1 VSDPSLGL
9 AMLGLI
15 VITIMMG
22 FPTAFTLMG
31 LGMVFGFIAFWN
43 PAQPWYDNHA
53 FDLMVQRAY
62 GVMTNDTLLSIPL
75 FVFMGYV
82 MERAALVDRMFHS
95 VQLAF
100 RRVPASLAVTTL
112 LVCAFWGIASGIVG
126 AVVVLMGVIAMRPML
141 HAGYD
146 VRLASGAITAGG
158 TLGILIP
165 PSVMLIV
172 YAAVAGQSIV
182 KLYAAAML
190 PGFFLTFLYLL
201 YILGWAILNPRIAPK
216 LPPDQYRVAV
226 PEWLGRLERGQA
238 KRLCWAL
245 LVAAVRPSV
254 LRGARA
260 PDGRPVSYGLIAR
273 SLLTAMVPAVLTLAT
288 FGATWWY
295 VVVYNA
301 PTAAV
306 ASVRTSSSSPSTV
319 GQAPRGE
326 ADKPQ
331 ALGSVSERAL
341 GSRPEKLEELGA
353 ASDTPRRAGSEKLQ
367 ELGSAALEKSEE
379 LGSAAPEKSQELG
392 TPSERPQELGAASE
406 QRREPGSPSEP
417 PQELGVAAEKAQVPG
432 APPRPLG
439 SPTAEPLDGS
449 AAGKIPRN
457 FYAWFWGFAGLCA
470 LLLALYYWRMDGE
483 QLVILKELV
492 SSVVPL
498 GVLTVVVLAVI
509 LFGITTATESAAV
522 GALGALYLAVMAK
535 YQRLV
540 WWSSL
545 VGAIVGIALAWNRAD
560 VVTLLV
566 SGCLGGVL
574 LGTLVPWSWGLRRS
588 PDLWQNLK
596 ESTFLTAKTTAMV
609 CWLFVGSALFSA
621 VFALHG
627 GQSLIERWVL
637 GMNLSP
643 LGFLMISQAI
653 IFLLGWPLEWT
664 EIIVIFCPIFIPL
677 LSHFNVDP
685 LLFGTMVAVNLQAA
699 FLSPP
704 VAMSAF
710 YLKGVSPSHVTLNQI
725 FAGMM
730 PFMLIVLLCLA
741 FMYLWPGMTL
751 WLPEF
756 LYGS

>member
-1 VSDPSLGL
+1 MSDPALGL

-15 VITIMMG
+15 VVAIMMG

-31 LGMVFGFIAFWN
+31 LGMIFGYVAFWD
-43 PAQPWYDNHA
+43 PAHHWWQNRI

-62 GVMTNDTLLSIPL
+62 GVMVNDTLLSVPL

-141 HAGYD
+141 NAGYD

-190 PGFFLTFLYLL
+190 PGFFLTFLYLI
-201 YILGWAILNPRIAPK
+201 YILGWAIINPKIAPK
-216 LPPDQYRVAV
+216 LASDQYRIAV
-226 PEWLGRLERGQA
+226 PDWLKRLERGGS
-238 KRLCWAL
+238 R
-245 LVAAVRPSV
+245 SV
-254 LRGARA
+254 V
-260 PDGRPVSYGLIAR
+260 PGLIAAIFR
-273 SLLTAMVPAVLTLAT
+273 PGLLSGATTPVDHPVRYGVILNNVLALMIPLALAVGT
-288 FGATWWY
+288 FAATWWY
-295 VVVYNA
+295 VVIYNA
-301 PTAAV
+301 SV
-306 ASVRTSSSSPSTV
+306 AQSSLISEPKAPVITVPPGTPSVPASAE
-319 GQAPRGE
+319 AP
-326 ADKPQ
+326 K
-331 ALGSVSERAL
+331 
-341 GSRPEKLEELGA
+341 ELGA
-353 ASDTPRRAGSEKLQ
+353 AEEKLQ
-367 ELGSAALEKSEE
+367 ELGAAESEVQ
-379 LGSAAPEKSQELG
+379 SK
-392 TPSERPQELGAASE
+392 
-406 QRREPGSPSEP
+406 EPSPS
-417 PQELGVAAEKAQVPG
+417 AD
-432 APPRPLG
+432 APPEEMG
-439 SPTAEPLDGS
+439 SVTEPRVVVVDRVP
-449 AAGKIPRN
+449 AH
-457 FYAWFWGFAGLCA
+457 FYQWFWGLAAFSG
-470 LLLALYYWRMDGE
+470 LLLAVYYRRMDGE
-483 QLVILKELV
+483 QFEILKELV
-492 SSVVPL
+492 ASVVPL

-509 LFGITTATESAAV
+509 LFGICTATESAAV

-535 YQRLV
+535 YLRQV
-540 WWSSL
+540 CWWSL
-545 VGAIVGIALAWNRAD
+545 VGAIIGVGLGWWEGEEFASLI
-560 VVTLLV
+560 V
-566 SGCLGGVL
+566 SGSLGGTF
-574 LGTLVPWSWGLRRS
+574 LGTVVPGLLNLRTS
-588 PDLWQNLK
+588 PELRLNLK
-596 ESTFLTAKTTAMV
+596 QATFLTAKTTAMV

-627 GQSLIERWVL
+627 GQGLIERWVL
-637 GMNLSP
+637 SMNLSP
-643 LGFLMISQAI
+643 VGFLLISQLI

-677 LSHFNVDP
+677 LAHFNVDP
-685 LLFGTMVAVNLQAA
+685 ILFGTMVAVNLQAA

-710 YLKGVSPSHVTLNQI
+710 YLKGVAPKHVTLNQI

-730 PFMLIVLLCLA
+730 PYMLIVCVCLM
-741 FMYLWPGMTL
+741 FMYIWPGMTL

-756 LYGS
+756 LYGN